1 MLTWTL
7 AFLAGCCSIMFI
19 PSLSFDSIILS
30 TLMLILAVIGMLV
43 TAKAILTNLPTAVKT
58 TLLAIGGICLGIVWT
73 CSNAYWQLQRQIPE
87 PFNNQA
93 HIIDAEVIGLPA
105 IYPEY
110 CQFKAHI
117 KQAEHDILLGKMI
130 RLKFYQSECPFR
142 LGQVWQMQVKL
153 KPIHGPV
160 NMAGFD
166 LERFYFEQGIDG
178 RGYVRDDYLELRSKT
193 ASPIHQFRQYSHDHL
208 SLLDTAGVFQ
218 ALLIGEKSS
227 ISSEQRELLQ
237 KLGLSHLIAISGLHI
252 SIIAGVSFWL
262 INFLWGRA
270 AGLSIGRKWSSLQVG
285 LIGSCLVAFLY
296 SAMADFSIP
305 TVRALIMWCAVA
317 SAFLLQRRAAF
328 YDGLTVS
335 LLLVLLIFPLSV
347 LSASFWMTFIAVL
360 VISLILMGRTQQ
372 KPGWKQKL
380 KLLIKLQLGIT
391 LILAIPSLLYF
402 QQASFL
408 GMFVNIIVIPVFS
421 VIILPAI
428 FLSFLLSLFGVAWPL
443 EQLDTLVSDFF
454 RYTEQL
460 IHSNFLET
468 LSVLFID
475 AQIPIFI
482 AILIFL
488 VLLLC
493 CLPLSKIRMPLISCA
508 ILMIVLMLIGTKL
521 ERKLSENQ
529 LLDNKWSIEVF
540 DVGHGLSVLLH
551 NSNRTILY
559 DTGYAS
565 PGSSAASSYIIPSL
579 RTLGISHIDTLIL
592 SHQDN
597 DHAGGAKELID
608 NFPINRIIADSW
620 YDKPSQPCEV
630 GQSIELEGA
639 KLEFFY
645 GEQNAVSNKA
655 NNQSCVV
662 KITINDFSILIPG
675 DIEKDAEYLLA
686 SSDDYAKLK
695 SDILIAPHHGSK
707 TSSTYP
713 FIKRVDPDIV
723 IYTSE
728 LHSRYPI
735 PHPSVYKRYQEFNI
749 KAEHSGCA
757 GQITINPYD
766 RTIKHWREERRVW
779 RKEACGV

>member
-1 MLTWTL
+1 MFVWTL
-7 AFLAGCCSIMFI
+7 AFLAGCCSILFI
-19 PSLSFDSIILS
+19 PSLSFDVIILLTLLSVLAIIGISS
-30 TLMLILAVIGMLV
+30 TVIS
-43 TAKAILTNLPTAVKT
+43 ILTKHPQAIKT
-58 TLLAIGGICLGIVWT
+58 QLLAIGGLSLGIVWT
-73 CSNAYWQLQRQIPE
+73 SSNAYWQLQRQIPE

-110 CQFKAHI
+110 CQFTARIQKAN
-117 KQAEHDILLGKMI
+117 EVNLLGRVI

-142 LGQVWQMQVKL
+142 LGQVWQMQIKL

-166 LERFYFEQGIDG
+166 LERYYFEQGIDG
-178 RGYVRDDYLELRSKT
+178 RGYVREDFLEFKSET
-193 ASPIHQFRQYSHDHL
+193 ANPIHQFRQSAHEQL
-208 SLLDTAGVFQ
+208 ASLDNAGIFQ

-227 ISSEQRELLQ
+227 INHQQREALQ

-262 INFLWGRA
+262 MRLLWGRA
-270 AGLSIGRKWSSLQVG
+270 ALARKWPPFHIG
-285 LIGSCLVAFLY
+285 LISSCLVAFLY

-305 TVRALIMWCAVA
+305 TVRALLMWCSVA
-317 SAFLLQRRAAF
+317 LAFLLQRRSAI
-328 YDGLTVS
+328 YDGLIWS

-347 LSASFWMTFIAVL
+347 LSASFWMTFIAVV

-372 KPGWKQKL
+372 TNNWKHKI
-380 KLLIKLQLGIT
+380 KSLLKLQLAIT
-391 LILAIPSLLYF
+391 LTLAIPSLLYF

-408 GMFVNIIVIPVFS
+408 GMIVNIIMIPLFS
-421 VIILPAI
+421 IVLLPAI
-428 FLSFLLSLFGVAWPL
+428 FLSFIFSLLGLTWPL
-443 EQLDTLVSDFF
+443 QELDSFVGYFFQYSEQLL
-454 RYTEQL
+454 
-460 IHSNFLET
+460 HS
-468 LSVLFID
+468 SFID
-475 AQIPIFI
+475 NSSLIVIDTNLPMLIGV
-482 AILIFL
+482 LIFFILL
-488 VLLLC
+488 VC
-493 CLPLSKIRMPLISCA
+493 WLPLSSIKKPLVTFA
-508 ILMIVLMLIGTKL
+508 LITSSTMMMGQKL
-521 ERKLSENQ
+521 DKQLSE
-529 LLDNKWSIEVF
+529 DKWSIEIF
-540 DVGHGLSVLLH
+540 DVGHGLSILLH
-551 NSNRTILY
+551 NKDKALLY

-565 PGSSAASSYIIPSL
+565 PGSSAVSSYIIPSL
-579 RTLGISHIDTLIL
+579 RELGIAKIDSLIL
-592 SHQDN
+592 SHKDN
-597 DHAGGAKELID
+597 DHAGGTKELLD
-608 NFPINRIIADSW
+608 NFPVNQIIADSW
-620 YDKPSQPCEV
+620 YDKPSQRCEV
-630 GQSIELEGA
+630 GQSMELEGA

-645 GEQNAVSNKA
+645 GEQNAVSDKP

-686 SSDDYAKLK
+686 AAEDYSKLK

-713 FIKRVDPDIV
+713 FIKRVDPDVV

-766 RTIKHWREERRVW
+766 RTLKRWREERKIW

>member
-1 MLTWTL
+1 MFVWTL
-7 AFLAGCCSIMFI
+7 ALLAGCCSILFI
-19 PSLSFDSIILS
+19 PSLSFDVIILS
-30 TLMLILAVIGMLV
+30 TLLSVLAVIGISA
-43 TAKAILTNLPTAVKT
+43 TAKAILSNLPAGIK
-58 TLLAIGGICLGIVWT
+58 TLLLATGGCCLGIVWT

-93 HIIDAEVIGLPA
+93 HIIDAEVVGLPA

-110 CQFKAHI
+110 CQFTARIHKANEF
-117 KQAEHDILLGKMI
+117 KLLGRVI
-130 RLKFYQSECPFR
+130 RLKFYQSECPFK
-142 LGQVWQMQVKL
+142 LGELWQMQIKL

-166 LERFYFEQGIDG
+166 LERFYFENGVDA
-178 RGYVRDDYLELRSKT
+178 RGYIRTDWLELKSDT
-193 ASPIHQFRQYSHDHL
+193 SNPIHQFRQYTHDRLAEL
-208 SLLDTAGVFQ
+208 SNAGIFQ

-227 ISSEQRELLQ
+227 ITDQQREVLQ

-252 SIIAGVSFWL
+252 SIIAGVSYWL
-262 INFLWGRA
+262 ISFLWGRA
-270 AGLSIGRKWSSLQVG
+270 SGLSIGRRWPPFHVG
-285 LIGSCLVAFLY
+285 LVGSCIIALLY

-305 TVRALIMWCAVA
+305 TVRALLMWCSVA
-317 SAFLLQRRAAF
+317 LAFLLQRRSAL
-328 YDGLTVS
+328 YDGLIWS

-347 LSASFWMTFIAVL
+347 LSASFWMTFIAVV
-360 VISLILMGRTQQ
+360 VISLMLMGRTQQ
-372 KPGWKQKL
+372 TNNWQHKL
-380 KLLIKLQLGIT
+380 KSLLKLQVAIT
-391 LILAIPSLLYF
+391 LTLAIPSLLYF

-408 GMFVNIIVIPVFS
+408 GMLVNIIMIPLFS
-421 VIILPAI
+421 IVLLPAI
-428 FLSFLLSLFGVAWPL
+428 FLSFIFGLLGMTWPL
-443 EQLDTLVSDFF
+443 QQLDNLVGYFFQYSEQILHSSFIEKSSLIVINATLP
-454 RYTEQL
+454 TL
-460 IHSNFLET
+460 IGV
-468 LSVLFID
+468 VL
-475 AQIPIFI
+475 
-482 AILIFL
+482 FL
-488 VLLLC
+488 VLLISW
-493 CLPLSKIRMPLISCA
+493 LPLSSTKRPLITFSLL
-508 ILMIVLMLIGTKL
+508 ISSIMLMGQKL
-521 ERKLSENQ
+521 DRKLSEYK
-529 LLDNKWSIEVF
+529 LLDNKWSIEIF
-540 DVGHGLSVLLH
+540 DVGHGLAVLLH
-551 NSNRTILY
+551 NNNQAILY

-565 PGSSAASSYIIPSL
+565 SGSSAVSSYIIPSL
-579 RTLGISHIDTLIL
+579 KTLGINKIDILIL
-592 SHQDN
+592 SHKDN
-597 DHAGGAKELID
+597 DHAGGVYELLD
-608 NFPINRIIADSW
+608 NFPVNQIIADSW

-645 GEQNAVSNKA
+645 GEQNAVSDKP

-686 SSDDYAKLK
+686 SAEDFGKLK

-766 RTIKHWREERRVW
+766 RTIKRWREERKVW
-779 RKEACGV
+779 RKEACEV

>member
-7 AFLAGCCSIMFI
+7 AFLAGCCSILFI
-19 PSLSFDSIILS
+19 PSLSFNATVLS
-30 TLMLILAVIGMLV
+30 TLLLTLTVIGMSV
-43 TAKAILTNLPTAVKT
+43 TAKAILTNLPTGVKT
-58 TLLAIGGICLGIVWT
+58 FLLSIGGFCLGIVWI
-73 CSNAYWQLQRQIPE
+73 CSNAYWQLERQIPE
-87 PFNNQA
+87 PLNNQA
-93 HIIDAEVIGLPA
+93 HIIDAEVIELPA

-110 CQFKAHI
+110 CQFEAHI
-117 KQAEHDILLGKMI
+117 KQAEHDSLLGKMI

-166 LERFYFEQGIDG
+166 LERFYFENGLDG
-178 RGYVRDDYLELRSKT
+178 RGYIRTESLELKSET
-193 ASPIHQFRQYSHDHL
+193 LNPIHQFRQNSLDHL
-208 SLLDTAGVFQ
+208 SELDNAGIFQ

-227 ISSEQRELLQ
+227 IGSEQRELLQ

-252 SIIAGVSFWL
+252 SIIAGVSYWL
-262 INFLWGRA
+262 INFLWGRV
-270 AGLSIGRKWSSLQVG
+270 AGLAIGRKWSPLQVG

-305 TVRALIMWCAVA
+305 TIRALIMWCAVA
-317 SAFLLQRRAAF
+317 SAFLLQRRAAI
-328 YDGLTVS
+328 YDGLMIS

-360 VISLILMGRTQQ
+360 IISLILMGRTQQ
-372 KPGWKQKL
+372 KTGWKQKL

-391 LILAIPSLLYF
+391 LTLAIPSLLYF

-421 VIILPAI
+421 LIILPAI

-443 EQLDTLVSDFF
+443 SQIDALVSDFF
-454 RYTEQL
+454 QYAEQL
-460 IHSNFLET
+460 IHSKALES

-475 AQIPIFI
+475 AQIPIFLG
-482 AILIFL
+482 ILIFL

-493 CLPLSKIRMPLISCA
+493 CLPLSKIRMPLISFA
-508 ILMIVLMLIGTKL
+508 ALMVSLMLIGTKL
-521 ERKLSENQ
+521 DRELS
-529 LLDNKWSIEVF
+529 DNKWSIEIF

-551 NSNRTILY
+551 NNNHTILY

-565 PGSSAASSYIIPSL
+565 PGSSAVSSYIIPSL

-597 DHAGGAKELID
+597 DHAGGVYELLQ
-608 NFPINRIIADSW
+608 NFKVDQIIADSW
-620 YDKPSQPCEV
+620 FDKSSEPCEV
-630 GQSIELEGA
+630 GQVIELEGA

-645 GEQNAVSNKA
+645 GEQNAVSDKP

-686 SSDDYAKLK
+686 SSEGFGKLK

-713 FIKRVDPDIV
+713 FIKRVDPGIV

-749 KAEHSGCA
+749 KGQHSGCA

-766 RTIKHWREERRVW
+766 RTLKRWREEQKVW
-779 RKEACGV
+779 RKEPCEV